1 MELRLLRRTGA
12 RCPFLQMGGTFQYKR
27 VRQGFGPSGD
37 SYTRRTDDIL
47 PAKPDNHGILD
58 METIVD
64 DILILSE
71 IMDEPFLARAC
82 GVPAVGVRAVDCWQT
97 T

>member
-1 MELRLLRRTGA
+1 
-12 RCPFLQMGGTFQYKR
+12 MGGTFQYKSLLKR

-47 PAKPDNHGILD
+47 PAKPDNHGIVD

-64 DILILSE
+64 DILILSD